1 MKDRKDGIRVRD
13 LDGMHGLMVYVKPKR
28 ADSDVF
34 INTKID
40 VTNLIKY
47 IEDMKKNEKYKH
59 ITYFHAFC
67 MAAGLLINN
76 RPLMN
81 RFIINK
87 NYYDRKKVTISFVAK
102 REFTD
107 DSEENFSVIEINK
120 DDNIF
125 TISDKISNQ
134 VKNVRTNNM
143 NSADKFMDSLGKL
156 PGWIRKIIVFFLKF
170 ADNHDLVPTSLTKD
184 SIYHSSLL
192 VSNLG
197 SIGCNSIYHNLT
209 DFGTNSIL
217 MTIGKIEDEPVVI
230 NGQVKVRKVCDFGV
244 NIDERIADGFYFVKS
259 LQLFEYI
266 LNNPDLLEKN
276 AETII
281 DYK

>member
-1 MKDRKDGIRVRD
+1 MKDRKDGTRVRD

-47 IEDMKKNEKYKH
+47 IEEMKKNEKYKH

-67 MAAGLLINN
+67 MAAGLLIYN

-120 DDNIF
+120 SDNIF

-143 NSADKFMDSLGKL
+143 NSADKFMDTLGKL

-170 ADNHDLVPTSLTKD
+170 ADNHDLVPSSLTND

-259 LQLFEYI
+259 LQLYEYI
-266 LNNPDLLEKN
+266 LNNPELLEKK
-276 AETII
+276 AATII